1 MIDFLS
7 EVIHSGRRVE
17 FRTYISD
24 IMHTM
29 SEAYTL
35 HTVNFTVC
43 LQYSLQY
50 SLQYARLRVQLQNG
64 MHYVREVVRLLSN

>member
-1 MIDFLS
+1 
-7 EVIHSGRRVE
+7 
-17 FRTYISD
+17 
-24 IMHTM
+24 MHTM

-35 HTVNFTVC
+35 HTVKFTVC

-64 MHYVREVVRLLSN
+64 MHYVREVVRLGTRCRLTARGSDRNREHGDIP

>member
-1 MIDFLS
+1 
-7 EVIHSGRRVE
+7 
-17 FRTYISD
+17 
-24 IMHTM
+24 M

-35 HTVNFTVC
+35 HTVKFTVC

-64 MHYVREVVRLLSN
+64 MHYVREVVRMDDFRGQIRKTLYALLV